1 MSRLVPH
8 PLNLDEEA
16 VLSSGNPKMIKDK
29 LKEIDSGQYIPIAR
43 IGIGCSFEGYLER
56 LRGVGVDV
64 GVDNNEFGFVEVA
77 VDGDKLRELRVY
89 RN

>member
-1 MSRLVPH
+1 MRRLTKH
-8 PLNLDEEA
+8 LLSIDEEA
-16 VLSSGNPKMIKDK
+16 ILSLGNPEIIRDK
-29 LKEIDSGQYIPIAR
+29 LREIDSGQYIPIAR